1 MLRYFT
7 IAHVVFINKKLT
19 RSECMVL
26 LLLNF
31 HLLAFFMRILLSF
44 FCRKNT
50 ISLIICYM
58 CAMIAVKA
66 VRWSITVTPQIFK
79 CWTQR
84 LCVIGQTWLTAQAES
99 DCSLCVSGVPWKH
112 ASCMSSFWASCSQAP
127 RICCDPR
134 SSQLMPSWR
143 AGAYGRFTVAWCCW
157 CHSCS
162 ALTTCLCSAAA
173 CWSKRSSLSSSGRN
187 STTTQLK

>member
-66 VRWSITVTPQIFK
+66 VRWSVTVTPQIFK